1 MVIPYRTTK
10 FKSTNIHAIVILG
23 STAKFNCRQYF
34 QLYSTTLFWMTHKW
48 HISVKKFLESSVPG
62 PTSYPSLD
70 EVHTHI
76 RGITQCIQELLQAA
90 QSQKQDS
97 FAPCSAKI
105 MNAVDTMIR
114 SFPAVSC
121 GQNLNNLG
129 LRLYLRVQILADF
142 GNSVFSGY
150 SF

>member
-1 MVIPYRTTK
+1 
-10 FKSTNIHAIVILG
+10 
-23 STAKFNCRQYF
+23 
-34 QLYSTTLFWMTHKW
+34 MTHKW
-48 HISVKKFLESSVPG
+48 HISVKKFLESSGPG

-121 GQNLNNLG
+121 GQNLNTLG
-129 LRLYLRVQILADF
+129 LRLFA
-142 GNSVFSGY
+142 GTNFSG
-150 SF
+150 FRK